1 MVDIPPVE
9 PIATRFNVHIAERV
23 DCGKR
28 VQGRHA
34 EQISGALGAAAAII
48 WTASSKAVWGRF
60 NARSIAAWSTGATD
74 RNCSNSVRA
83 TRAPSAD

>member
-9 PIATRFNVHIAERV
+9 PIVTRFNVHIAERV

-34 EQISGALGAAAAII
+34 EQISDALGAAAAVI
-48 WTASSKAVWGRF
+48 WTASSKAV
-60 NARSIAAWSTGATD
+60 
-74 RNCSNSVRA
+74 
-83 TRAPSAD
+83 

>member
-1 MVDIPPVE
+1 LGIFGICSSGGELTNRRVEEQSVVGIPPVE
-9 PIATRFNVHIAERV
+9 PIVTRFNVHIAECV

-48 WTASSKAVWGRF
+48 WTASSKAV
-60 NARSIAAWSTGATD
+60 
-74 RNCSNSVRA
+74 
-83 TRAPSAD
+83 